1 MKRRLL
7 SAAGLALALAFL
19 ATTLQARAESDEEGK
34 GALPMSGSFG
44 NPLMAALLA
53 ACLAAASV
61 AAARAET
68 TLRVWLNSD
77 IRSTEPGVNRDAN
90 TDAVL
95 THIFE
100 GLVAFR
106 EDASV
111 GPLLA
116 ESIDV
121 SADGLVYTFH
131 LRDHITFHNGAPM
144 TADDV
149 VWSWRRYLDPAT
161 EWRCLPEV
169 DGHGATKILAVEAV
183 DPKTVAFRLERPS
196 ALFLTT
202 MARPDCGEAAILHHD
217 SVGPDGKWRGPIA
230 AGPFKIG
237 EWEPGQYVELDRFD
251 GYASRSGERDG
262 ETGGKKALVD
272 KVRFLIIPDPSAAKA
287 AILAG
292 ALDILADVAPAE
304 LADFENRP
312 DIRID
317 RAPTMNMYAIILQTK
332 DSVLKDARIRRAL
345 AMSIDYPSLVDAVT
359 HGASQ
364 ANNSA
369 VPSSSPFYDAAQAS
383 GFSHDLAEAR
393 KLLAEAAYSGQRI
406 KLVANKRYAEMF
418 DQAMLVQAMAAE
430 VGLNVDVEVTDWAS
444 ELDRYAKG
452 DYQAMSFSYSARLDP
467 SLNYDVFTGPKASE
481 PRKVWDDAKIQ
492 ALLEASM
499 RTNDAKE
506 RQTIFDEMHRAM
518 LADVPLIPLFNATL
532 IGAVRKNVVGYKGWA
547 GGLPRYWNVGFGS

>member
-1 MKRRLL
+1 MSRSFCRPLRAVLL
-7 SAAGLALALAFL
+7 WTCLAPASIASAA
-19 ATTLQARAESDEEGK
+19 AES
-34 GALPMSGSFG
+34 
-44 NPLMAALLA
+44 
-53 ACLAAASV
+53 
-61 AAARAET
+61 

-90 TDAVL
+90 TDVVMS
-95 THIFE
+95 HIFE

-111 GPLLA
+111 GPMLA
-116 ESIDV
+116 EAIDV
-121 SADGLVYTFH
+121 SADGLLYTFH
-131 LRDHITFHNGAPM
+131 LRDHVTFHNGQPM

-149 VWSWRRYLDPAT
+149 LWSWHRYLDPAT
-161 EWRCLPEV
+161 QWRCLPEV
-169 DGHGATKILAVEAV
+169 DGHGVTKILSVEAV
-183 DPKTVAFRLERPS
+183 DPKTVVFKLERPS

-202 MARPDCGEAAILHHD
+202 MARPDCGEAAILHRD

-230 AGPFKIG
+230 TGPFKIG
-237 EWEPGQYVELDRFD
+237 EWKPGQYIELDRFD
-251 GYASRSGERDG
+251 GYASPPGERDG

-272 KVRFLIIPDPSAAKA
+272 KLRFLIIPDPSAAKA

-304 LADFENRP
+304 QADFGNRP

-317 RAPTMNMYAIILQTK
+317 RAPIMNMYAILLQTK
-332 DSVLKDARIRRAL
+332 DVVLKDARIRRAL
-345 AMSIDYPSLVDAVT
+345 AMSIDCPSLVDAVT
-359 HGASQ
+359 NGASR

-369 VPSSSPFYDAAQAS
+369 VPSSSPFYDATQAS
-383 GFSHDLAEAR
+383 GFKHDLAEAR
-393 KLLAEAAYSGQRI
+393 KLLSEAGYSGQRI
-406 KLVANKRYAEMF
+406 KLLANKRYAEMF

-430 VGLNVDVEVTDWAS
+430 VGLNIDVEVTDWAS
-444 ELDRYAKG
+444 ELDRYANG

-481 PRKVWDDAKIQ
+481 PRKVWDDPKIQ
-492 ALLEASM
+492 SLLEASM

-506 RQTIFDEMHRAM
+506 RQAIFDEMHRAM
-518 LADVPLIPLFNATL
+518 LDEVPLIPLFNTTL
-532 IGAVRKNVVGYKGWA
+532 IGAVRKNVVGYKGWP